1 MQKSMNL
8 TNRDERLR
16 RRQEADDFRRI
27 FQPLALFFGFFG
39 LLAVMWSVFSLVGG
53 EGFRK
58 DILGAGVTLMS
69 FPVLVYLF
77 RLFRGHLRKDLYR

>member
-1 MQKSMNL
+1 MSHA
-8 TNRDERLR
+8 NRDERLQ
-16 RRQEADDFRRI
+16 RRQEAEDFRRI
-27 FQPLALFFGFFG
+27 FQPLSLFFGFFG
-39 LLAVMWSVFSLVGG
+39 LLAVVWSICTLFSQ

-69 FPVLVYLF
+69 FPLLVYLF

>member
-1 MQKSMNL
+1 
-8 TNRDERLR
+8 
-16 RRQEADDFRRI
+16 
-27 FQPLALFFGFFG
+27 
-39 LLAVMWSVFSLVGG
+39 MWSVFSLVGG